1 MKAFTLI
8 EALVVIAIIGI
19 LMAIVVGGCNVYL
32 DSQITEGKV
41 VDKKFVAAHTTTST
55 SYVDVGDV
63 RIPQTHSTQ
72 HPDTYYIYL
81 EGRGKSG
88 KKRTRQVAIDRQSYM
103 ILEIGD
109 ELKLS
114 DIPLSPTAEREYE

>member
-8 EALVVIAIIGI
+8 ELLVILAIVGI
-19 LMAIVVGGCNVYL
+19 FGAIVVGGCNLYL

-55 SYVDVGDV
+55 SYTKVGDV
-63 RIPQTHSTQ
+63 SIPNTHSTQ

-81 EGRGKSG
+81 EGRGDSG
-88 KKRTRQVAIDRQSYM
+88 KTRTRQVAIDRQSYM
-103 ILEIGD
+103 ILQIGD

-114 DIPLSPTAEREYE
+114 DIPLPVTAERENE